1 MNKAKEIVSRLNS
14 IDEDRRVEAKTGSK
28 IDRSL
33 METIC
38 AFSNEPNMNGG
49 DIILGVECNF
59 THEEKVKAYHVVGVG
74 DTDKLQSEIA
84 TQCSSMFNVAIRP
97 IVTVEKLNDKNV
109 IVVSVSELDDRSKP
123 LFFKN
128 EGLPRGAYRR
138 IGSTDQ
144 RCTED
149 DLPLFYT
156 SSDSYDSVI
165 IPDTS
170 LDDVDE
176 NALKRY
182 RILRENVN
190 PQAEELDYNDQDL
203 LLALGASKKGKNG
216 EIYLTQ
222 TGLLVFGKAM
232 AQRRL
237 CPAMRIDYIRV
248 PGTTWIADADNRFDT
263 IDMRGPLILL
273 IKRAYNAIVD
283 DLPKGFVLGEGELQ
297 AERNTGMPEKVIRE
311 AIVNALIHRTYRV
324 NQPVQIIR
332 YTNRIE
338 IINPGFS
345 LKSEDSLGEPGSVL
359 RNPFI
364 SAVFHETN
372 IAETKGS
379 GIGAMQRLMKKAN
392 MVPPTFESSH
402 TQNQFTARLL
412 LHHFLSEE
420 DVIWFEGFAQFALSD
435 EQKLALVFIRE
446 VGAIDNITYR
456 QLSGV
461 KKTRASKDL
470 SYMVDCGLIE
480 MKKHG
485 NQTYYV
491 VAKELRV
498 RMNKKANPPSSGSNP
513 PSSGSNPPS
522 SGSNPPS
529 SDVLSTDLII
539 RIKQIGKRTLDKDLL
554 LGIVVDLC
562 RITPRSITE
571 IAKII
576 HRTDNYVK
584 HNLVAPL
591 REKGKL
597 AYTIPDM
604 INHPDQKYKAID

>member
-1 MNKAKEIVSRLNS
+1 M
-14 IDEDRRVEAKTGSK
+14 
-28 IDRSL
+28 
-33 METIC
+33 
-38 AFSNEPNMNGG
+38 
-49 DIILGVECNF
+49 
-59 THEEKVKAYHVVGVG
+59 
-74 DTDKLQSEIA
+74 
-84 TQCSSMFNVAIRP
+84 
-97 IVTVEKLNDKNV
+97 
-109 IVVSVSELDDRSKP
+109 
-123 LFFKN
+123 
-128 EGLPRGAYRR
+128 
-138 IGSTDQ
+138 
-144 RCTED
+144 
-149 DLPLFYT
+149 
-156 SSDSYDSVI
+156 
-165 IPDTS
+165 
-170 LDDVDE
+170 
-176 NALKRY
+176 
-182 RILRENVN
+182 
-190 PQAEELDYNDQDL
+190 
-203 LLALGASKKGKNG
+203 
-216 EIYLTQ
+216 
-222 TGLLVFGKAM
+222 
-232 AQRRL
+232 
-237 CPAMRIDYIRV
+237 
-248 PGTTWIADADNRFDT
+248 
-263 IDMRGPLILL
+263 
-273 IKRAYNAIVD
+273 
-283 DLPKGFVLGEGELQ
+283 
-297 AERNTGMPEKVIRE
+297 
-311 AIVNALIHRTYRV
+311 
-324 NQPVQIIR
+324 
-332 YTNRIE
+332 
-338 IINPGFS
+338 
-345 LKSEDSLGEPGSVL
+345 
-359 RNPFI
+359 
-364 SAVFHETN
+364 FHETN

-513 PSSGSNPPS
+513 PSS
-522 SGSNPPS
+522 
-529 SDVLSTDLII
+529 DVLSTDLII